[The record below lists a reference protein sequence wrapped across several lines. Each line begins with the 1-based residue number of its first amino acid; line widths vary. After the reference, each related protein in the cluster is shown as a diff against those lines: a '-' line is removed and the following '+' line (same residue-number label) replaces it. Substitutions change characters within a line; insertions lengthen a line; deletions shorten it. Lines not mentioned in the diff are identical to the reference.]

1 MRSILFAM
9 LVISISCAGCAH
21 SKKISSS
28 SDSSATTA
36 NSTGDSPTSSEAKD
50 GSSYEKAIFIEEKSE
65 TKGVH
70 AEYEWIK
77 KNYPGSKVMGQSLS
91 YKDKK
96 PYDVIHIETAAGDK
110 KDIYFD
116 ISGFYGKW

>member
-1 MRSILFAM
+1 MRSILFAV
-9 LVISISCAGCAH
+9 LVISISCASCAH
-21 SKKISSS
+21 SRKISSS
-28 SDSSATTA
+28 SDSSAITSSA
-36 NSTGDSPTSSEAKD
+36 GGSPTSSEAKD

-77 KNYPGSKVMGQSLS
+77 KNYPGSKVTGQSLG